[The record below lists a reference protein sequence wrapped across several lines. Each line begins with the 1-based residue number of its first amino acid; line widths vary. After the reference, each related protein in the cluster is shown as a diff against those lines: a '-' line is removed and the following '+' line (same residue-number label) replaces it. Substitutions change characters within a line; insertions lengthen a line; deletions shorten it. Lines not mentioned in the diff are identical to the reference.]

1 MIHSLLALTTFL
13 ATTGLDFTP
22 EQVAER
28 FETACVDGR
37 WEADCPALAEELE
50 VELYGDLHQ
59 LARLNVPLDREV
71 LQVAARA
78 NFPPLADLG
87 LRRLG
92 SIKSE
97 ADREAVLVAIEHPSP
112 AVRQNAR
119 RMLESADS
127 TQAQAYT
134 RWWRGGNRSGW
145 DALVPD
151 VVPMPAQIGLQD
163 PADLRYRYFASD
175 EHRAVF
181 TSQLPPEELLRRIAP
196 GAKPQS
202 GAQVAAAA
210 EKRRQAS
217 ENKEAAGNLL
227 EEGLARSGLA
237 GLAGL
242 AKRAT
247 KPSGPAADTSA
258 AAPAFD
264 PVSEFPGDPAAVQ
277 YAKVERSG
285 VGGPVLIAA
294 GADRSLGATVLVVQ
308 Y

>member
-1 MIHSLLALTTFL
+1 
-13 ATTGLDFTP
+13 
-22 EQVAER
+22 
-28 FETACVDGR
+28 
-37 WEADCPALAEELE
+37 
-50 VELYGDLHQ
+50 
-59 LARLNVPLDREV
+59 
-71 LQVAARA
+71 
-78 NFPPLADLG
+78 
-87 LRRLG
+87 
-92 SIKSE
+92 
-97 ADREAVLVAIEHPSP
+97 
-112 AVRQNAR
+112 
-119 RMLESADS
+119 
-127 TQAQAYT
+127 
-134 RWWRGGNRSGW
+134 
-145 DALVPD
+145 
-151 VVPMPAQIGLQD
+151 MPAQIGLQD

>member
-1 MIHSLLALTTFL
+1 MIHTLLALTTFL
-13 ATTGLDFTP
+13 ATAGLDLTP
-22 EQVAER
+22 EQIAER
-28 FETACVDGR
+28 FDNACVDGR
-37 WEADCPALAEELE
+37 WAPECPALADALE

-59 LARLNVPLDREV
+59 LARMNVPLDREV

-78 NFPPLADLG
+78 NFSPLADLG

-92 SIKSE
+92 SIKSD

-119 RMLESADS
+119 RLLESGDS
-127 TQAQAYT
+127 AQAQSYT
-134 RWWRGGNRSGW
+134 RWWRASTRNGW
-145 DALVPD
+145 DALVAD
-151 VVPMPAQIGLQD
+151 VVPMPDQIGLRD

-181 TSQLPPEELLRRIAP
+181 TSQLPPDELLRRVAP

-210 EKRRQAS
+210 EKRRQAA

-227 EEGLARSGLA
+227 EEGLARSGLG

-247 KPSGPAADTSA
+247 KKSDRTEDGTA

-264 PVSEFPGDPAAVQ
+264 PVAEFPGDPAAVQ
-277 YAKVERSG
+277 YAKIERPG
-285 VGGPVLIAA
+285 VGGPVLVAA
-294 GADRSLGATVLVVQ
+294 GVDGSLGPTVLVVQ